1 MTLAAIAAVMAI
13 WASCAFAQGEPAM
26 PAATAAIFVELDDLD
41 KLRLL
46 NPLLLKADQI
56 EKIIPLIKARQKA
69 YNERVTELAV
79 KPLEAVAAE
88 IAQTRKKLLAGGSI
102 PEALD
107 DRIKRLQKDFTDQR
121 KVEQDKNLKLLA
133 DGIRATLTDRQF
145 REIVAMARRDFR
157 TADGTDQQFYNLWIR
172 ETIIAYDRIVP
183 LLEDMLKA
191 RKATAGAR

>member
-1 MTLAAIAAVMAI
+1 MRRHMTLAAIAAVMAI
-13 WASCAFAQGEPAM
+13 WASCAFAHGEPAM

-102 PEALD
+102 P
-107 DRIKRLQKDFTDQR
+107 
-121 KVEQDKNLKLLA
+121 
-133 DGIRATLTDRQF
+133 
-145 REIVAMARRDFR
+145 
-157 TADGTDQQFYNLWIR
+157 
-172 ETIIAYDRIVP
+172 
-183 LLEDMLKA
+183 
-191 RKATAGAR
+191 